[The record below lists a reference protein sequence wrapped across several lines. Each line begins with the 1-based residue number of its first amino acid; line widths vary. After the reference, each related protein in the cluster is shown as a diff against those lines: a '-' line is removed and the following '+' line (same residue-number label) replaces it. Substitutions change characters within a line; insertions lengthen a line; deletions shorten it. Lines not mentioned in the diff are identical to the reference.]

1 MAEQID
7 VKAELKAATDR
18 VLASKSRKKLVIAGP
33 GAGKTYLFRELLKSA
48 EGSSEQRLVLTF
60 INTLKDDLE
69 RNLGDAS
76 RVFTLHGYCQ
86 YILRHNENLRNGL
99 SAHFRC
105 YPGLRHLIPYDWIF
119 IHDSDPPHFVDL
131 TRDLN
136 CTNEEASFYLDR
148 ANYYDAVD
156 FDDSVYHAY
165 RQLVADTMHV
175 PAYTLILVDEFQDFN
190 KMEAS
195 IIDLL
200 AQRSPIVIAGDDDQA
215 LYSQLRSA
223 SWDHI
228 RAHYANGQYE
238 IFELPFCMRC
248 PEVIVG
254 AVNDII
260 ARAHAGQKLNG
271 RIPKPYRYYEPIK
284 AEDSAKYPHIELI
297 ETTVQRANANY
308 FGRYL
313 EECIRSIS
321 TAEKTQAVERNE
333 PVALIICSNPYRR
346 QIEEHLTKVGLIAA
360 KQKVQR
366 AEREKALQ
374 ILSEDGESNLGWR
387 IMLACGREYVARSL
401 IRKAFEEDRPL
412 IELFTTTER
421 DAILAEAEA
430 WAQKNESTDFADEAH
445 EVIESVA
452 VTSYEGSKGRS
463 AQYVFLVGVHSG
475 ELPNNAANI
484 KDIEICRFLVGLTRT
499 KKKCS
504 ILVAQNAMGQ
514 YKSRSE
520 FIAWIDPKR
529 FSEKKIDA
537 GYWKK

>member
-7 VKAELKAATDR
+7 VRAELKAATDT
-18 VLASKSRKKLVIAGP
+18 VLASKSRKKLVVAGP
-33 GAGKTYLFRELLKSA
+33 GAGKTYLFRELLKA
-48 EGSSEQRLVLTF
+48 ADGSSEQRLVLTF

-86 YILRHNENLRNGL
+86 YILRRHENLRKGL
-99 SAHFRC
+99 SAQFRC
-105 YPGLRHLIPYDWIF
+105 YPGLRYLIPQDWVF
-119 IHDSDPPHFVDL
+119 LHDSDTPHFVDL
-131 TRDLN
+131 MRGLN
-136 CTNEEASFYLDR
+136 CTGEQTSFYLDR
-148 ANYYDAVD
+148 TNYYDAVD
-156 FDDSVYHAY
+156 FDDSVYRAY
-165 RQLVADTMHV
+165 RQLAADNTHV
-175 PAYTLILVDEFQDFN
+175 PAYTLVVVDEFQDFN

-195 IIDLL
+195 VIDLL

-228 RAHYANGQYE
+228 RAHHANGEYE

-284 AEDSAKYPHIELI
+284 AEDSAKYPHIELV

-308 FGRYL
+308 FGRYI

-321 TAEKTQAVERNE
+321 AAEVAQAAENNE

-346 QIEEHLTKVGLIAA
+346 QIEERLTKVGLIAA
-360 KQKVQR
+360 KQQIQR
-366 AEREKALQ
+366 SEREKGLQ
-374 ILSEDGESNLGWR
+374 ILGEDGKSNLGWR
-387 IMLACGREYVARSL
+387 IILACGREYVARSL
-401 IRKAFEEDRPL
+401 IRKASEEGRPL
-412 IELFTTTER
+412 IELFTPKER

-430 WAQKNESTDFADEAH
+430 WAQKNDAIDFADEAH
-445 EVIESVA
+445 EATESVA

-463 AQYVFLVGVHSG
+463 AQYVFLAGVHSG
-475 ELPNNAANI
+475 ELPSNAANI

-504 ILVAQNAMGQ
+504 ILVAGNAMGQ

-520 FIAWIDPKR
+520 FIEWIDAKR
-529 FSEKKIDA
+529 VSEKKIDA

>member
-1 MAEQID
+1 MQIISD
-7 VKAELKAATDR
+7 GT
-18 VLASKSRKKLVIAGP
+18 
-33 GAGKTYLFRELLKSA
+33 LKSA
-48 EGSSEQRLVLTF
+48 
-60 INTLKDDLE
+60 
-69 RNLGDAS
+69 
-76 RVFTLHGYCQ
+76 
-86 YILRHNENLRNGL
+86 
-99 SAHFRC
+99 
-105 YPGLRHLIPYDWIF
+105 
-119 IHDSDPPHFVDL
+119 
-131 TRDLN
+131 
-136 CTNEEASFYLDR
+136 
-148 ANYYDAVD
+148 
-156 FDDSVYHAY
+156 
-165 RQLVADTMHV
+165 
-175 PAYTLILVDEFQDFN
+175 
-190 KMEAS
+190 
-195 IIDLL
+195 
-200 AQRSPIVIAGDDDQA
+200 
-215 LYSQLRSA
+215 
-223 SWDHI
+223 
-228 RAHYANGQYE
+228 
-238 IFELPFCMRC
+238 
-248 PEVIVG
+248 
-254 AVNDII
+254 
-260 ARAHAGQKLNG
+260 
-271 RIPKPYRYYEPIK
+271 
-284 AEDSAKYPHIELI
+284 
-297 ETTVQRANANY
+297 

-463 AQYVFLVGVHSG
+463 
-475 ELPNNAANI
+475 
-484 KDIEICRFLVGLTRT
+484 
-499 KKKCS
+499 
-504 ILVAQNAMGQ
+504 
-514 YKSRSE
+514 E